1 MDVDMKGT
9 GKMILEAKKV
19 MKDILMVTLFKEDL
33 KMARLMVME
42 YKFGLMVRNMMDN
55 GKWG

>member
-1 MDVDMKGT
+1 
-9 GKMILEAKKV
+9 
-19 MKDILMVTLFKEDL
+19 MKDIQMGTLFKEDL